1 MKENDNLYFKYY
13 EGLYGIYLESR
24 GGASG
29 TIGERNSN
37 YKENLDYLLEY
48 LLEIEAEEIK
58 FYLSA
63 GKNSKNTFTDLHSRL
78 IKIEDQSIFSFHE
91 IRTKNFRVK
100 LNKQI
105 QITGTID
112 PDKANNSTRS
122 LFITFANSKTKSF
135 IEQIAKVENEAE
147 LEYTIQKVKKR
158 LRQSKFRKE
167 LLIAYNNKC
176 AVTGSKVAPLLEAA
190 HIEPYNGAHTSVVKN
205 GILLRSDIHDLFDIY
220 VEGKRMINISS
231 DYKIE
236 VHSSLEGSEYWVY
249 NNKEI
254 ELPKVK
260 DDYPK
265 FS

>member
-1 MKENDNLYFKYY
+1 MKENDHLYFKRY

-24 GGASG
+24 GGTNG
-29 TIGERNSN
+29 TSGERNYN
-37 YKENLDYLLEY
+37 YKENLDYLLKY
-48 LLEIEAEEIK
+48 LLEIEAVEIK

-63 GKNSKNTFTDLHSRL
+63 RKSSKNTFTDLQSRL
-78 IKIEDQSIFSFHE
+78 IKIEHQSTFIASE
-91 IRTKNFRVK
+91 IISQEFRRK

-105 QITGTID
+105 PIIGTIN
-112 PDKANNSTRS
+112 PDKASNSTRS

-135 IEQIAKVENEAE
+135 IERIAKVENEAE

-167 LLIAYNNKC
+167 LLIVYNNTC

-205 GILLRSDIHDLFDIY
+205 GILLRSDIHDLFDLY
-220 VEGKRMINISS
+220 VDGKRLINIST

-236 VHSSLEGSEYWVY
+236 VHPSLKVSEYWVY
-249 NNKEI
+249 NGKEI
-254 ELPKVK
+254 KLPKEK
-260 DDYPK
+260 DDYPEV
-265 FS
+265 S

>member
-1 MKENDNLYFKYY
+1 MKENDNLYFKHY

-24 GGASG
+24 GGTSG
-29 TIGERNSN
+29 TSGERNSN
-37 YKENLDYLLEY
+37 YKENLDVLLEY
-48 LLEIEAEEIK
+48 LFEIKAEEVK
-58 FYLSA
+58 FYISA
-63 GKNSKNTFTDLHSRL
+63 GNHSKNTFTDLNSRL
-78 IKIEDQSIFSFHE
+78 ITIDDQSIFSFNE
-91 IRTKNFRVK
+91 ISAKDFRVK

-105 QITGTID
+105 RITGTID

-122 LFITFANSKTKSF
+122 LFITFANSKTKTL

-158 LRQSKFRKE
+158 LRQSIFRKE
-167 LLIAYNNKC
+167 LLIAYNNTC

-236 VHSSLEGSEYWVY
+236 VHSSLEDSEYWKY
-249 NNKEI
+249 DGKEI
-254 ELPKVK
+254 KLPKK
-260 DDYPK
+260 KGDYPI
-265 FS
+265 F